1 MIHDSQN
8 VGTTRQTAAVTGE
21 RIDEGGRSVQESVPR
36 PKGDEAAIRA
46 AAQWAL
52 EPRAAGRA
60 GCVSCGH
67 VHVTCP
73 EQGVLEEQ
81 KGGQPVP
88 RAGRR
93 GDSEVT
99 VQGCDV
105 FVSFGLDGN
114 VLNVVMVVAE
124 RVTLEGRGA
133 SL

>member
-1 MIHDSQN
+1 M
-8 VGTTRQTAAVTGE
+8 TGE
-21 RIDEGGRSVQESVPR
+21 RIDKGGRSVQESVPW

-46 AAQWAL
+46 AAQRAL

-60 GCVSCGH
+60 GRVSCGH

-88 RAGRR
+88 KAGRR